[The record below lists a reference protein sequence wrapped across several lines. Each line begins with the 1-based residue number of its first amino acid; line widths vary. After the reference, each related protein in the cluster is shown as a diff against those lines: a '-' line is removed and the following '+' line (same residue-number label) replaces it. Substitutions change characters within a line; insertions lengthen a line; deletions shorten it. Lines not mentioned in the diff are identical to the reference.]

1 MNLKDETTAREQMS
15 FRSAARQE
23 AHSQSDMMRI
33 QANLGS
39 IEEHIQNLQQSEL
52 LLDTIEDSDASESYD
67 DFSATFIDLNNE
79 MTSAQDR
86 FETRVHAS
94 LEETE
99 QELEDLDIL
108 IQDSL
113 KKVELL
119 ETSLDQSS
127 SLASSQKRSILRAHS
142 PSSPSLLNLSCSPV
156 RTQRRS
162 PGSCSRLS
170 TSFRRSKSV
179 EEEEEDAKTMKQR
192 LEVFYKKVNP
202 SKVVQVPGVLARFE
216 GRQES
221 LKALLRYKYGR
232 NLPILSSKNWMSAE
246 QVEAVKTQLVLNYS
260 RFWLGEHPADG
271 RPWGLE
277 GRQGH
282 SPRRGVAKS
291 AGGGGES
298 RSSPQLL
305 HDRATRDSSLG
316 QEEVR
321 ATPRYAASREL
332 DVGCWPPRKVHE
344 FLWQQLGP
352 ECVQP
357 GTLHALYKQ
366 ELDGSGLIRLG
377 AQDLHEMGI
386 RGRLERDNLI
396 SVANQLRKNLGI
408 GDL

>member
-282 SPRRGVAKS
+282 SPRRG
-291 AGGGGES
+291 S
-298 RSSPQLL
+298 RS
-305 HDRATRDSSLG
+305 R
-316 QEEVR
+316 QEEEEKVARALSSCTIARRETLPWVR
-321 ATPRYAASREL
+321 RSREL

-366 ELDGSGLIRLG
+366 
-377 AQDLHEMGI
+377 MGI